1 MRMSPTS
8 LAAGESN
15 SAFPTVEKS
24 QQQQHPPPSFPSFS
38 REQSEKQQG
47 KSHPQVSHIP
57 DYGMLSNT
65 AAASEVAQSTI
76 VNSSNVSNTPLNLTS
91 QQSILSIPAVQTNSS
106 TILQTSN
113 LSQSLA
119 QMDAHMIS
127 ATCLDS
133 GNIGGESSTGL
144 PQAIAASLQ
153 YTSSQGIRI
162 SSVQSGITDATIHSN
177 TYSQSDAVLHD
188 SVSQKKTTTK
198 KSTTTR
204 KKGL

>member
-57 DYGMLSNT
+57 DYGMLSST

-76 VNSSNVSNTPLNLTS
+76 VNSSNVSNTTLNLTS

-127 ATCLDS
+127 AACLDS

-153 YTSSQGIRI
+153 SSSQGIRI
-162 SSVQSGITDATIHSN
+162 LSVQSGITDATIHSN

-188 SVSQKKTTTK
+188 SVSHKKTTAK

-204 KKGL
+204 KKGK